1 MTVTRFKYNIARL
14 YYKFKRIT
22 GQLKTPKSGF
32 ESSDLDGFQPVDLL
46 REDQIDLVNK
56 ELDWHAF
63 TTDKT
68 GRRIGD
74 VHSAT
79 KRREPQNLLD
89 SRILNLNQLHSLRG
103 KNVLEFGCFE
113 GIHSVALASLG
124 ANVVGVDARP
134 KNLAKTCIRAGLY
147 GLSVRPLLLDLDDS
161 SQLEM
166 AGHQGLLD
174 ADVLIHIGVLY
185 HLRNPMQHLR
195 LVLPHVRETI
205 LLDTHV
211 SRSDTEVRREF
222 GFKDPFS
229 GVNEES
235 TWVSEKM
242 LNEVLLEFGFSTT
255 LDEEFR
261 DERNGLRWKT
271 VRTKKPG
278 QDV

>member
-1 MTVTRFKYNIARL
+1 MAVSRFEYNIARL
-14 YYKFKRIT
+14 YYKFNRIT

-32 ESSDLDGFQPVDLL
+32 KSSNLDGFQPVDLL
-46 REDQIDLVNK
+46 RDDQIDLVNE

-63 TTDKT
+63 TTDQT

-74 VHSAT
+74 VHSTT
-79 KRREPQNLLD
+79 KRRDPQNLLD
-89 SRILNLNQLHSLRG
+89 SRIENLDQLHSLRG

-134 KNLAKTCIRAGLY
+134 NNLAKTCVRAGLY
-147 GLSVRPLLLDLDDS
+147 GLGVRPLLLDLDDS

-166 AGHQGLLD
+166 AGQQGLLD
-174 ADVLIHIGVLY
+174 ADVLVHIGVLY
-185 HLRNPMQHLR
+185 HLKNPMKHLR
-195 LVLPHVRETI
+195 LVLPHIREAI

-211 SRSDTEVRREF
+211 SKSNTEVRREF
-222 GFKDPFS
+222 GLKDPFS

-261 DERNGLRWKT
+261 DERNGLRWRT
-271 VRTKKPG
+271 VRARKLS
-278 QDV
+278 QDA